1 VLAPFALG
9 AERAWAARHGVRVHY
24 TSIAPQGG
32 LEGNAFLPVAPSA
45 VRIEPH
51 PDVACRA
58 FSRITLTAQLPRGP
72 LRRVILVASVPP
84 AGGKSSLAE
93 KGCGQAV
100 IETTLED
107 NTLLRGGQGVV
118 EITHMPSA
126 SQPTIEGRF
135 SQTTPRDG
143 VPVTLD
149 GTFSVASPQKHP
161 E

>member
-1 VLAPFALG
+1 MLAPFALG

-51 PDVACRA
+51 PEVACRA

-72 LRRVILVASVPP
+72 LRRLLVAASVPRT
-84 AGGKSSLAE
+84 GGKSSLADG
-93 KGCGQAV
+93 GCGQAV
-100 IETTLED
+100 VETTLED
-107 NTLLRGGQGVV
+107 NTVLRGGQGFV

-135 SQTTPRDG
+135 SQTATREG

-149 GTFSVASPQKHP
+149 GTFSVAGPPNHP